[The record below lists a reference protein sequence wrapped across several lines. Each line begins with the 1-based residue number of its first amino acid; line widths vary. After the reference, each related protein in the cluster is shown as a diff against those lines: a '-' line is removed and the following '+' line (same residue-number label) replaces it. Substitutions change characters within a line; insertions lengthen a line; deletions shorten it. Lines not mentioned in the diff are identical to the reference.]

1 MSNMDQSYLIE
12 LDGNLSPTVLIQQLL
27 ERLNNF
33 QIRKA
38 IKPKRLTDAPEQ
50 TSTEEEDGTVV
61 QPQLDPVD
69 AEDLLQAACI
79 LERITPK
86 YKWRRSK
93 WLKYCPVSLRN
104 GTIIDGRPE
113 HTAA

>member
-1 MSNMDQSYLIE
+1 MSNMDQSYLVE
-12 LDGNLSPTVLIQQLL
+12 LDANLSPTVLIKQLL

-33 QIRKA
+33 IIRKA
-38 IKPKRLTDAPEQ
+38 TKPKRLAEAPEQ
-50 TSTEEEDGTVV
+50 LLDEDGTVA
-61 QPQLDPVD
+61 QQQLDPVD
-69 AEDLLQAACI
+69 AEELLQAASI

-104 GTIIDGRPE
+104 GTIVDGRPE
-113 HTAA
+113 YTAA